1 MTDLKLTTDDIDNL
15 AQAILTLTEELWV
28 MKDRQKILEAALS
41 DAGIITPQTLD
52 RFEPEGALA
61 ESLRADRQQ
70 FVKRVLSALRKQGDH
85 D

>member
-1 MTDLKLTTDDIDNL
+1 MTDPKLTTDDIDNL
-15 AQAILTLTEELWV
+15 GQAILTLTEELWI

-41 DAGIITPQTLD
+41 DAGIIAPQALD
-52 RFEPEGALA
+52 RFEPDGELA

-70 FVKRVLSALRKQGDH
+70 LVERVLSVLRKQADH